1 MHRRTALMF
10 AGLVLALAA
19 SADARSTAAAPES
32 RPSAAPSVSL
42 SCHIDG
48 QSCEAVASGG
58 SGEGYSFEWSWPF
71 AEQYDADGVSGGDIV
86 CVPYWGWRTI
96 SVTVTDSWG
105 GHGYA
110 STYFFCPA

>member
-1 MHRRTALMF
+1 MHRRTAALA

-19 SADARSTAAAPES
+19 SANARPPAAAPQAAS
-32 RPSAAPSVSL
+32 APSVTM

-48 QSCEAVASGG
+48 QTCEAVASGG

-71 AEQYDADGVSGGDIV
+71 DEQYDADGVSGGDIV
-86 CVPYWGWRTI
+86 CYPYFGWRTI

-105 GHGYA
+105 GMGYA
-110 STYFFCPA
+110 ETSFYCPA